1 MQISSILQFKI
12 NKKKKE
18 NDEKFYLLAKA
29 MSGRNNPVFG
39 QERRPALV
47 KISSSRLFL

>member
-39 QERRPALV
+39 QERRSALV